1 MKIRIE
7 IEGEGTHWYADSPD
21 IEGFVALGDS
31 LEEVRKLAEG
41 LIYFHFE
48 CENIVIEDLVIEETI
63 LEKQS
68 AEV

>member
-31 LEEVRKLAEG
+31 LEEVRKLFLTPG
-41 LIYFHFE
+41 LVAG
-48 CENIVIEDLVIEETI
+48 IVDFP
-63 LEKQS
+63 
-68 AEV
+68 